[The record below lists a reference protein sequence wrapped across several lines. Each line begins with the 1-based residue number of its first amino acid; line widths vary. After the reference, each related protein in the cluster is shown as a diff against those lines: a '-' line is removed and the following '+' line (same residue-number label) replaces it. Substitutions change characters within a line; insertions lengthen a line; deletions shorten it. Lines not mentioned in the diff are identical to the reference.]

1 MANIET
7 DAAGRPIAYDSAGR
21 PLAYDSAGNV
31 IAATPVHGRP
41 VTVDGYPADRVA
53 AAPVVERTVVR
64 ERSGGGGWL
73 IALLIIVALVVA
85 AFAFKLINID
95 QLTSGSAP
103 NVAVTGGSLPTFKVD
118 TAKINVGTKTEE
130 IDTPTIGSKKTGV
143 DVPTI
148 SVQKADSPKTDG
160 SGN

>member
-21 PLAYDSAGNV
+21 PLSYDSAGNP
-31 IAATPVHGRP
+31 IAAGTVHGRP

-53 AAPVVERTVVR
+53 AAPVERTLVR

-95 QLTSGSAP
+95 QLSSGSAP
-103 NVAVTGGSLPTFKVD
+103 KVAVTGGSLPTFKVD
-118 TAKINVGTKTEE
+118 TAKINVGTKTEQV
-130 IDTPTIGSKKTGV
+130 DTPTIGTKKT
-143 DVPTI
+143 DVNLPTI
-148 SVQKADSPKTDG
+148 SVQKADAAKADG